1 MYPPQGMQGPP
12 AMQHHPQPQPPPMSY
27 HPQQNNFHNV
37 NALASPPAHIPQQ
50 QRPAQQMAPKI
61 PPNLPPGVSIQR
73 PKLPPGIQVQRT
85 NSPPALQ
92 PRPKAPPAGIPN
104 LPAGLQIQREAKSV
118 PKLPSGISISK
129 GKVFS
134 KVKLSVVI
142 STIFKFSRQK
152 LDTKDLKTGHF
163 KAFQI

>member
-1 MYPPQGMQGPP
+1 MQAGYGGAQNMYPPQGMQGPP

-85 NSPPALQ
+85 SSPPALQ
-92 PRPKAPPAGIPN
+92 PRPKAPPAGMPN

-152 LDTKDLKTGHF
+152 RD
-163 KAFQI
+163 QIA